1 MIDFRTGITLAV
13 LVNISSSQLSLSNHT
28 KNTAEVTT
36 EVIES
41 FEVGLILSLCGIASM
56 RYIIYYVIYRT
67 FMEMKIYRTPSA

>member
-41 FEVGLILSLCGIASM
+41 FEVGREQGSVGFIIILSLA
-56 RYIIYYVIYRT
+56 YVG
-67 FMEMKIYRTPSA
+67 

>member
-1 MIDFRTGITLAV
+1 MPKTAPNIMIDFRTGITLAV

-41 FEVGLILSLCGIASM
+41 FEVGREQGSVGFIIILSLA
-56 RYIIYYVIYRT
+56 YVG
-67 FMEMKIYRTPSA
+67 